1 MEALRRLYPILA
13 TVLIGA
19 AHGVAWHLGV
29 PSATWLVLGVA
40 YTLVALLGAVML
52 AREEA
57 LRETFE
63 MKAGDVSR
71 GIAGAATIIVVA
83 YLGGIVLL
91 KLAPPFA
98 ARELGVVLQ
107 VRASVPIEW
116 QRGLAVIVF
125 VIAEEL
131 VFRAAVIHVLE
142 EKTGSERAPWIAGAL
157 YVAAMLPSMR
167 PLVIAAAGLVG
178 AVTAF
183 LMVRFRRPVI
193 AMVAHAAFTW
203 VAMELI
209 LPILWQRRG

>member
-1 MEALRRLYPILA
+1 MLA
-13 TVLIGA
+13 
-19 AHGVAWHLGV
+19 
-29 PSATWLVLGVA
+29 
-40 YTLVALLGAVML
+40 ALLGAVML

-71 GIAGAATIIVVA
+71 GIAGAALIIVLA
-83 YLGGIVLL
+83 YLGGIALL
-91 KLAPPFA
+91 KVSPPFA
-98 ARELGVVLQ
+98 ARELGAVLQ
-107 VRASVPIEW
+107 VRASVPAEW

-157 YVAAMLPSMR
+157 YTVAMIPSMR
-167 PLVIAAAGLVG
+167 PILIAAAAAIG